1 MPGVPTSTALPLR
14 IIASGAYHPRNRVPS
29 QVFDQRWNKPAGWV
43 QRHSG
48 VASRGHAGA
57 DERASWMGAQAARAA
72 LQRAALA
79 VTDIDCIVSACGV
92 MEQAI
97 PCQAVLLQR
106 ELGLGDSGV
115 PSFDVNA
122 TCLGFVVALE
132 LVGSL
137 LALDRYRRVLIVC
150 SDIPSSGLDPDDPLT
165 APLFGDGA
173 VALLVERA
181 AEGQSSALLTTRL
194 RTYGD
199 GATLCQVPTCG
210 TGMRLAD
217 DPAAYRAAH
226 HFQMQ
231 GKALYR
237 EAARRL
243 PGFLQAL
250 LASAGVALRDC
261 DVIVP
266 HQASGQ
272 ALDHLQRV
280 LALPAERM
288 VRILHTQGNQLA
300 ASLPMALHEA
310 VLDGRLQRGGQAL
323 LIGTGAGLALG
334 GAVLRY

>member
-1 MPGVPTSTALPLR
+1 MVAVPSSPALPLR
-14 IIASGAYHPRNRVPS
+14 IIASGAYLPRNRVPS
-29 QVFDQRWNKPAGWV
+29 QVFDQRWGKPAGWV

-48 VASRGHAGA
+48 VALRGHAAA
-57 DERASWMGAQAARAA
+57 DERASWMGAQAAHAA
-72 LQRAALA
+72 LQQAGL
-79 VTDIDCIVSACGV
+79 TTGDIDCIVSACGV

-106 ELGLGDSGV
+106 ALGLGDSGV

-137 LALDRYRRVLIVC
+137 LALGRYRRVLIVC
-150 SDIPSSGLDPDDPLT
+150 SDIPSVGLDPDDPMT

-173 VALLVERA
+173 VALLVEQA
-181 AEGQSSALLTTRL
+181 AEAHGSSLLATRL

-199 GATLCQVPTCG
+199 GAALCQVPTCG

-217 DPAAYRAAH
+217 DVAAYRAAH

-243 PGFLQAL
+243 PGFLRDLLKAAGLAL
-250 LASAGVALRDC
+250 DAC
-261 DVIVP
+261 EVIVP

-280 LALPAERM
+280 LGLPPERM
-288 VRILHTQGNQLA
+288 VRILAEQGNQLA
-300 ASLPMALHEA
+300 ASLPMALHQA
-310 VLDGRLQRGGQAL
+310 LLDGRLRRGGHAL